1 LKNGESGPGLA
12 FKSGGRCAAFVSKE
26 NCSLETYLAGLK
38 ISKIIPGQFSKALGA
53 ATRNLFSNRSKG
65 IELAAF

>member
-1 LKNGESGPGLA
+1 MLKVLKKRRNWPWLA
-12 FKSGGRCAAFVSKE
+12 FKS
-26 NCSLETYLAGLK
+26 ETYLAGLK
-38 ISKIIPGQFSKALGA
+38 ISKIIPGQLSKALGA